1 MVVGVGIQTTM
12 STQNTLT
19 QESIG
24 ADQEETFAF
33 APIADAG
40 RVNIANLSYGEE
52 EAAEHTYTVS
62 VDDRGHATTSC
73 TCPPDTYYSGKCK
86 HREAVEENREV
97 LAAAAPDVREADGD
111 SLADDVTRALA
122 RSFTLG
128 VDSEGR
134 THHYYRPADTVV
146 VFTES
151 SVEYRQYLGGRSLG
165 EWTGFVAADCGW
177 RHRGRLAGLADHVDA
192 EREQEGSL

>member
-1 MVVGVGIQTTM
+1 M

-24 ADQEETFAF
+24 DDREETFAF
-33 APIADAG
+33 APITDAG
-40 RVNIANLSYGEE
+40 RVNVANLSYGEE
-52 EAAEHTYTVS
+52 EAADHTYTVS
-62 VDDRGHATTSC
+62 VDDRGYATTSC
-73 TCPPDTYYSGKCK
+73 TCPADTYQPGKCK

-97 LAAAAPDVREADGD
+97 LAAAAPNVRDADGD
-111 SLADDVTRALA
+111 SFADDMVDALA

-146 VFTES
+146 VFTEAG
-151 SVEYRQYLGGRSLG
+151 VEHCQYLGNDSLG
-165 EWTGFVAADCGW
+165 KWMGFVAQDCRW
-177 RHRGRLAGLADHVDA
+177 RRRGRLAGLADHIDA
-192 EREQEGSL
+192 ERERGR